1 MKYYTKEISPKGKVT
16 YKEVIEDDVAVI
28 ELTDEQC
35 LTAAGSLG
43 ITLLSIF
50 ERNFLEHKRVAK
62 KIKAVEQSVLDLYS
76 GTGKPIDPELAD
88 YFCKAWD
95 RTIRE
100 MSA

>member
-1 MKYYTKEISPKGKVT
+1 MTYYTKQISPKGKVT
-16 YKEVIEDDVAVI
+16 YVEVVEDDTVVI

-43 ITLLSIF
+43 LTLLCLF
-50 ERNFLEHKRVAK
+50 ERNFPEHKKVAR
-62 KIKAVEQSVLDLYS
+62 KIKAVEQAVLDLYRS
-76 GTGKPIDPELAD
+76 TGQPIDPLLAD
-88 YFCKAWD
+88 DFCKAWD